1 MSLQAWEWE
10 DEGRL
15 SVGPLSSIASIYQST
30 SECDVEETLKAGST
44 AQESESDSNFE
55 CSDSFQSSNGPAGT
69 FYADAPQVV
78 PCKFIIS
85 LAIPEN
91 VGHKGKYTSLIEKYR
106 KHSKFE
112 KPSSKFR
119 RFYHIEYFFLP
130 DDQEPKQVDMV
141 VFPAVA
147 KVFLESG
154 IKTVKPWHEGDKIW
168 VSWTQTFNIS
178 VTKEL
183 LKKMN
188 FHKITLRLWD
198 AKETVSRKVR
208 YYRLK
213 GSSHL
218 DDIDS
223 FEEVRYLVLN
233 QRGLSD
239 EVKASNVRE
248 AGSQEYPAGKQEKA
262 ETYSKSLQGSHQTE
276 PEPSLKNSE
285 ENEKSL
291 KMDDCGTVRWSISR
305 GTNVSLGGLTTMEM
319 KELIERASVSSLT
332 NILEKQK
339 SQSKVRDPEIKRK
352 TQKLRKKSRP
362 EEESDSKLGG
372 QWKHGIFSIQLAVMP
387 LLAGCQSVVSRGS
400 ERSVNILDCFLTL
413 ETEGPIMNEE
423 QRQHLNPLTIRI
435 KCASCLPSQPV
446 PFHEL
451 ERLCR
456 PVYCRYQFL
465 DTPVHETE
473 GQAHG
478 NHIYF
483 QDINVILLGAMHPS
497 DLREYLEGPPMVVEV
512 HDRDRK
518 SEEYSRKPTLFGED
532 PLDSCINLQAL
543 ISPRQTD
550 NNPFET
556 QSKMWDPYGVA
567 QVSFA
572 DLLLG
577 HTYLNLSAP
586 IHSCRPNP
594 TAHGRD
600 TRSRKAVG
608 FQVSTDSVHH
618 GPMPT
623 GNYLEAN
630 SVLKLRVDI
639 AVPLRAGAE
648 APCRDLV
655 GNQFGRIIFVFD
667 SDKTFL
673 LHSLLKG
680 VATINARALKL
691 DGYPLRNVQ
700 QILSAFKMRVKVQEQ
715 QDLDVLT
722 GFHLLDGKIHLFILE
737 GLADQGVRQLWES
750 HQSQIP
756 KSEHKNCKVLYNSQL
771 LFRRRL
777 YADLETILYHVHLF
791 KPLSCL
797 MKHARLYV
805 RNTVPRDAFQA
816 LIRLHDICYQSTK
829 LKDVIMG
836 DLLPTSAM
844 IKCLSHEFGMPI
856 SQEELSNER
865 LLALP
870 PQAATNLEDLRS
882 RHSTLTSEIQSHQEK
897 YLQWRNSMMSK
908 NKKQNNLIQRNIM
921 GAYQV
926 RKSQKPLVKGIKI
939 SSPAREAVYN
949 YSIQTLNSTELAKKE
964 LYREMAKEPGKRF
977 THSQEYLS
985 ATVEP
990 QDSEAERKKARKQS
1004 QEAWLT
1010 ASGFQV
1016 LGTQSSIESNRHP
1029 KLPPI
1034 SRIEELKEKWKENAL
1049 FANVLEPVLDR
1060 KSWGWA
1066 QRHVDFDLYK
1076 KPPTFLDLPPQP
1088 ALKPV
1093 VGKKTPKRSSP
1104 VSGTA

>member
-387 LLAGCQSVVSRGS
+387 LLAETVQTSVLQV
-400 ERSVNILDCFLTL
+400 
-413 ETEGPIMNEE
+413 
-423 QRQHLNPLTIRI
+423 
-435 KCASCLPSQPV
+435 PV
-446 PFHEL
+446 P
-451 ERLCR
+451 
-456 PVYCRYQFL
+456 
-465 DTPVHETE
+465 
-473 GQAHG
+473 
-478 NHIYF
+478 
-483 QDINVILLGAMHPS
+483 
-497 DLREYLEGPPMVVEV
+497 
-512 HDRDRK
+512 
-518 SEEYSRKPTLFGED
+518 
-532 PLDSCINLQAL
+532 
-543 ISPRQTD
+543 
-550 NNPFET
+550 
-556 QSKMWDPYGVA
+556 
-567 QVSFA
+567 
-572 DLLLG
+572 
-577 HTYLNLSAP
+577 
-586 IHSCRPNP
+586 
-594 TAHGRD
+594 
-600 TRSRKAVG
+600 
-608 FQVSTDSVHH
+608 
-618 GPMPT
+618 
-623 GNYLEAN
+623 
-630 SVLKLRVDI
+630 
-639 AVPLRAGAE
+639 
-648 APCRDLV
+648 
-655 GNQFGRIIFVFD
+655 
-667 SDKTFL
+667 
-673 LHSLLKG
+673 
-680 VATINARALKL
+680 
-691 DGYPLRNVQ
+691 
-700 QILSAFKMRVKVQEQ
+700 
-715 QDLDVLT
+715 
-722 GFHLLDGKIHLFILE
+722 
-737 GLADQGVRQLWES
+737 
-750 HQSQIP
+750 
-756 KSEHKNCKVLYNSQL
+756 
-771 LFRRRL
+771 
-777 YADLETILYHVHLF
+777 
-791 KPLSCL
+791 
-797 MKHARLYV
+797 
-805 RNTVPRDAFQA
+805 
-816 LIRLHDICYQSTK
+816 
-829 LKDVIMG
+829 
-836 DLLPTSAM
+836 
-844 IKCLSHEFGMPI
+844 
-856 SQEELSNER
+856 
-865 LLALP
+865 
-870 PQAATNLEDLRS
+870 
-882 RHSTLTSEIQSHQEK
+882 
-897 YLQWRNSMMSK
+897 
-908 NKKQNNLIQRNIM
+908 
-921 GAYQV
+921 
-926 RKSQKPLVKGIKI
+926 
-939 SSPAREAVYN
+939 
-949 YSIQTLNSTELAKKE
+949 
-964 LYREMAKEPGKRF
+964 
-977 THSQEYLS
+977 
-985 ATVEP
+985 
-990 QDSEAERKKARKQS
+990 
-1004 QEAWLT
+1004 
-1010 ASGFQV
+1010 
-1016 LGTQSSIESNRHP
+1016 
-1029 KLPPI
+1029 
-1034 SRIEELKEKWKENAL
+1034 
-1049 FANVLEPVLDR
+1049 
-1060 KSWGWA
+1060 
-1066 QRHVDFDLYK
+1066 
-1076 KPPTFLDLPPQP
+1076 
-1088 ALKPV
+1088 
-1093 VGKKTPKRSSP
+1093 
-1104 VSGTA
+1104 

>member
-223 FEEVRYLVLN
+223 F
-233 QRGLSD
+233 G
-239 EVKASNVRE
+239 
-248 AGSQEYPAGKQEKA
+248 
-262 ETYSKSLQGSHQTE
+262 
-276 PEPSLKNSE
+276 
-285 ENEKSL
+285 
-291 KMDDCGTVRWSISR
+291 
-305 GTNVSLGGLTTMEM
+305 
-319 KELIERASVSSLT
+319 
-332 NILEKQK
+332 
-339 SQSKVRDPEIKRK
+339 KVRDPEIKRK

-1093 VGKKTPKRSSP
+1093 VGKRDLSKLSLLMLLAGNQCHCEFPAASTL
-1104 VSGTA
+1104 V